1 MVKKV
6 ESRES
11 APPQTVGMRLLPT
24 TSLKLDVCR
33 SILLDFFGCYFLVLY
48 LYNFKLQVLTGEEWY
63 SQQASRAVNQAVGR
77 VIRHRH
83 DYGAIIF
90 CDERLLS

>member
-1 MVKKV
+1 MTL
-6 ESRES
+6 E
-11 APPQTVGMRLLPT
+11 
-24 TSLKLDVCR
+24 
-33 SILLDFFGCYFLVLY
+33 
-48 LYNFKLQVLTGEEWY
+48 LQVLTGEEWY

-90 CDERLLS
+90 CDERSLVPKSFPETFTNCWLLSW